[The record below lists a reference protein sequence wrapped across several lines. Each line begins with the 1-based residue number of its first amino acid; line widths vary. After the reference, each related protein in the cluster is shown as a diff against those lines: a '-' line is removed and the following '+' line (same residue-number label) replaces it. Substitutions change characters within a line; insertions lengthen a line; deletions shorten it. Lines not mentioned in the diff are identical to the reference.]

1 VDAPSLLAELIRHR
15 TDNPGGDEVALCRY
29 LERALRD
36 RGADEVTVVE
46 VPRDEHGKA
55 RGGYVFA
62 RWGEPRTLI
71 NTHIDTVPAN
81 SGWTVDPWAG
91 VITDDRVVGL
101 GAADTKGAIASALV
115 ALETNKPRDLG
126 VLFSGDE
133 EVNGTCVHHFLASP
147 WARAIQ
153 RAIVCEPT
161 GRAVGVRHRGVVA
174 VEAHV
179 QGQGGHSSGADR
191 MPRPIVTMARLAVEL
206 DALGARWIDRG
217 PEDMRGLCMNVAS
230 IGGGVAFNV
239 VPDRASLTFSVR
251 PPPGFDAQGFA
262 AELAESARRAGE
274 GVRTQA
280 VLERLPFATRD
291 IEPFRALLGAHPRAE
306 ATLPFWTEAAEMSQA
321 GIDAVVIGP
330 GDIAQAHAPDE
341 FVTKSDLAWAVDL
354 FANVIQK
361 ARERSL
367 L

>member
-1 VDAPSLLAELIRHR
+1 VDASALLAELIRHR

-46 VPRDEHGKA
+46 VPRSDRDGAK
-55 RGGYVFA
+55 GGYVFA

-91 VITDDRVVGL
+91 IVTDDRVVGL

-133 EVNGTCVHHFLASP
+133 ERTGTCVRHFLETAP
-147 WARAIQ
+147 AAAIK

-161 GRAVGVRHRGVVA
+161 NRTVGVRHRGVIA
-174 VEAHV
+174 VEAEV
-179 QGQGGHSSGADR
+179 QGRGGHSSGADH
-191 MPRPIVTMARLAVEL
+191 MPRPIVTMARLALEL
-206 DALGARWIDRG
+206 DAMGARWIDRG
-217 PEDMRGLCMNVAS
+217 PEEMKGLCMNVAA
-230 IGGGVAFNV
+230 IEGGVAFNV
-239 VPDRASLTFSVR
+239 VPNRASLTFSVR
-251 PPPGFDAQGFA
+251 PPPGFDAQGFE
-262 AELAESARRAGE
+262 AELRDSARRAGE
-274 GVRTQA
+274 DVRTRT
-280 VLERLPFATRD
+280 VLELAPFATRD
-291 IEPFRALLGAHPRAE
+291 VDPFRALLGNHPRAE
-306 ATLPFWTEAAEMSQA
+306 ATLPFWTEAAAMSHA

-330 GDIAQAHAPDE
+330 GDILQAHAPDE
-341 FVTKSDLAWAVDL
+341 FVTKSDLAWAVEL
-354 FANVIQK
+354 FAHVIRQ
-361 ARERSL
+361 ARER
-367 L
+367 